1 MSVKCTNIGP
11 NTVTSLRCRLIITA
25 HTQGKRGGRGGGGGG
40 KARWEQMN
48 KSKTTGARKEE
59 GGEKNRHK
67 KAGEHRNSCQKARAA
82 SDKAET
88 IVC

>member
-1 MSVKCTNIGP
+1 
-11 NTVTSLRCRLIITA
+11 
-25 HTQGKRGGRGGGGGG
+25 
-40 KARWEQMN
+40 MN